1 MPRPIVSFTTVML
14 FLLVA
19 GGVSAQ
25 ERSALVRWPVQPAP
39 AATRPAPAGIG
50 IPDSVRRKA
59 GYQHWRGAAIG
70 AGLGG
75 VAGLLLGLAAH
86 GSCAD
91 CDTSQ
96 PNVAAVGLVGAG
108 LGGAFGLLV
117 GLASP
122 RYAWVRDAGTAEG
135 AAEAK

>member
-1 MPRPIVSFTTVML
+1 MRIPIAACATFML
-14 FLLVA
+14 FLLSA

-25 ERSALVRWPVQPAP
+25 ERSALARWPAQPEP
-39 AATRPAPAGIG
+39 QITRRTPAGVG
-50 IPDSVRRKA
+50 IPDSVRRKV

-75 VAGLLLGLAAH
+75 VAGLLLGLASH
-86 GSCAD
+86 GQCAD
-91 CDTSQ
+91 CDGS
-96 PNVAAVGLVGAG
+96 PPSVAEVGLVGAG

-122 RYAWVRDAGTAEG
+122 RYAWVRGADTAEG
-135 AAEAK
+135 AAAKN